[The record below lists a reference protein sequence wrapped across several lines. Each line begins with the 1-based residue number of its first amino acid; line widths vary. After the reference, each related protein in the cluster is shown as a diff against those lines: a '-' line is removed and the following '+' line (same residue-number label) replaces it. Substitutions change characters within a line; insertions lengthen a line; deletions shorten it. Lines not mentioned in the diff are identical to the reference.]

1 MVLREIRIGV
11 EIFGVECF
19 FLNVGGSCM
28 VWLKKLI
35 YFCLE
40 LNVVILNIKFLLVYM
55 IYFIGSFLE
64 SSGWVFFW

>member
-11 EIFGVECF
+11 EIFGDECF

-28 VWLKKLI
+28 VWLKKFI

-40 LNVVILNIKFLLVYM
+40 LNVVILNFFFEKRNKKIK
-55 IYFIGSFLE
+55 I
-64 SSGWVFFW
+64 